1 VGNDRQWQRL
11 CAIAGWEDLA
21 ADPRFGS
28 NPQRVENRAT
38 LVPILQERFRQHP
51 AEEWRA
57 MLLQVGI
64 PCAPINAIDQV
75 FADPQVLARGMS
87 VELPHPTA
95 GAVKMAGSPF
105 KLSRTPVRLD
115 RAPPLLGQHT
125 DEILHTHLGYDDEE
139 IARLRAEGV
148 I

>member
-1 VGNDRQWQRL
+1 
-11 CAIAGWEDLA
+11 
-21 ADPRFGS
+21 
-28 NPQRVENRAT
+28 
-38 LVPILQERFRQHP
+38 
-51 AEEWRA
+51 

-95 GAVKMAGSPF
+95 GTVKMAGSPF
-105 KLSRTPVRLD
+105 KLSRTPTRLD

-125 DEILHTHLGYDDEE
+125 DEILRTHLGYSDKE